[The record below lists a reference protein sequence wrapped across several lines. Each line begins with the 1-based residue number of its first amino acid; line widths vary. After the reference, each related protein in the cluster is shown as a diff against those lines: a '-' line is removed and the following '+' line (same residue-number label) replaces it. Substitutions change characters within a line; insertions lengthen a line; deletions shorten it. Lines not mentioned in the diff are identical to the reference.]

1 MLPDGVVYYPP
12 LGNTMHAHRHAHVV
26 VDDTLLRADGSAA
39 IPVGS
44 PAWYAWLNDEQTVS
58 FAYRSACG
66 GFTARRERQ
75 RNGWYWY
82 AYRRIGG
89 KLYKRYL
96 GRASDLSAERL
107 HRVDM
112 AFVNVESLPGARRF
126 SSEQAL
132 ATASRLHPPPPRP
145 SLVARPRLLERLNEA
160 LHTSLTLLSA
170 PAGFGKTTL
179 LTAWA
184 TRVQASASAAIAWL
198 SLDAADD
205 DPVRFWSAITLAL
218 TAVRPEM
225 GAHIRSLLESPQPP
239 LHTLLVNA
247 LLSDLNNADERIV
260 FALDDY
266 HLVTSPEVHESLTTF
281 IEHLPPHVH
290 LVIATRAD
298 PPLPLAR
305 WRVRGRLAELRTA
318 DLRFTPEES
327 AAFLRSTMGLD
338 LPLEVMR
345 TLEERTE
352 GWVAALQ
359 LAALSIRDRADVAEF
374 IRRFTGSH
382 RAIVDYLAEEVIG
395 RQPDH
400 VQTFLLHTSI
410 LERMSAELCHALLTP
425 DASGENASRAQAML
439 DHLERA
445 NLFVTPLDDERR
457 WYRYHHLFAEMLRDR
472 LQRTRPELVAEL
484 HRRAAQWH
492 RDAGFAG
499 AAINHFLQAGDAER
513 AADVIETVA
522 GMTLWEQGDAQAVL
536 RWIAAL
542 PEEIVLARPRLALDQ
557 VWALLASIQFDAAEA
572 RAAEIEHRLSRADAP
587 IRALVAGEL
596 AAVRSVAAR
605 VRGNVQQALECATCA
620 LERLAHIDH
629 SLARAIAVMNV
640 VEAHLM
646 QGSLSSAEQM
656 CHELRVASLSRNP
669 IIALIGLLSRAGVYR
684 SQGRLAEARALLD
697 DALRLLD
704 RRGVAERPAI
714 ALIHLALADIA
725 YEENRLEEAEYYA
738 RLALKRAER
747 WWNNDIRIN
756 STGLLA
762 AIRRAQGDEAAAAE
776 LAEQVEQLSLEYRV
790 GWIANHVMAG
800 RAERLLRAGNRQAA
814 ERWAA
819 ECGLSLADDP
829 HPARFFEYLVL
840 ARVALARGEGRMALP
855 LLRRLLEQS
864 EQGRHITRMIDALKL
879 LALARHQAGDAS
891 GAYQALIRALR
902 LAEPGGLTRT
912 FVDEGEAMKRLLA
925 ECGASIAPQARQGDA
940 DACRLLRYIDHLT
953 GVFCKV
959 AESAASSVAPLAEP
973 LTARE
978 LQVLRLLTAGRTDQ
992 EIAASLVIAVSTVR
1006 SHIKRIY
1013 AKINAHNRVQAAARA
1028 RDLGIIP

>member
-1 MLPDGVVYYPP
+1 
-12 LGNTMHAHRHAHVV
+12 MHTHRHAHVV
-26 VDDTLLRADGSAA
+26 VDDTLLQADGSAA

-44 PAWYAWLNDEQTVS
+44 PAWHAWLNDEQPVS
-58 FAYRSACG
+58 FVYRSARG

-89 KLYKRYL
+89 KLHKRYL
-96 GRASDLSAERL
+96 GRTSDLSAERL

-112 AFVNVESLPGARRF
+112 AFANGAASTRTFRL

-132 ATASRLHPPPPRP
+132 ATASRLRPPPPRP
-145 SLVARPRLLERLNEA
+145 SLVTRPHLLERLNEA

-179 LTAWA
+179 LTAWSA
-184 TRVQASASAAIAWL
+184 RVPASTNAAIAWL
-198 SLDAADD
+198 SLDTVDD

-218 TAVRPEM
+218 TTIRPEI
-225 GAHIRSLLESPQPP
+225 GAHARSLLESPQQPP
-239 LHTLLVNA
+239 HTLLVDA
-247 LLSDLNNADERIV
+247 LLSDLNAVAESIV
-260 FALDDY
+260 VVLDDY
-266 HLVTSPEVHESLTTF
+266 HLMTAAEVHESLTAF

-318 DLRFTPEES
+318 DLRFTTEEA

-338 LPLEVMR
+338 LPLEVIR
-345 TLEERTE
+345 ALEERTE
-352 GWVAALQ
+352 GWAAALQ
-359 LAALSIRDRADVAEF
+359 LAALSIRDRADVEGF
-374 IRRFTGSH
+374 IRRFAGSH

-400 VQTFLLHTSI
+400 VQTFLLYTSI
-410 LERMSAELCHALLTP
+410 LERMSAELCQALLTP
-425 DASGENASRAQAML
+425 DESGENAARSQAML
-439 DHLERA
+439 NYLERA
-445 NLFVTPLDDERR
+445 NLFVTPLDEERR

-472 LQRTRPELVAEL
+472 LQRTLPELVAEL
-484 HRRAAQWH
+484 HRRAARWH

-499 AAINHFLQAGDAER
+499 AAIHHFLQAGDTAS
-513 AADVIETVA
+513 AADVLETVS
-522 GMTLWEQGDAQAVL
+522 GTTLWEQGDAQAVL

-542 PEEIVLARPRLALDQ
+542 PEETVLARPRLALDQ

-572 RAAEIEHRLSRADAP
+572 RAAEIEHLVSRADAP

-605 VRGNVQQALECATCA
+605 VRGNVPLALKCAMGA
-620 LERLAHIDH
+620 LDHLAQSDH

-646 QGSLSSAEQM
+646 QGDLSGAEQA
-656 CHELRVASLSRNP
+656 CDELRMASLSRNP
-669 IIALIGLLSRAGVYR
+669 IIALIGLLSRAGVHR
-684 SQGRLAEARALLD
+684 HQGRLADARALLN

-704 RRGVAERPAI
+704 RRGVAERPVV

-725 YEENRLEEAEYYA
+725 YEENRLDEAEYYA
-738 RLALKRAER
+738 RLAIKRAER
-747 WWNNDIRIN
+747 WWNNDILIH

-762 AIRRAQGDEAAAAE
+762 AIRRAQGNEAVAAE

-800 RAERLLRAGNRQAA
+800 RAERLLRTGDRRAA
-814 ERWAA
+814 EQWAA

-829 HPARFFEYLVL
+829 QPARFFEYLVL
-840 ARVALARGEGRMALP
+840 ARVALARGEGRTTLP
-855 LLRRLLEQS
+855 LLQRLLDQS

-879 LALARHQAGDAS
+879 LALARHQTGDAP
-891 GAYQALIRALR
+891 GAHRALIRALR
-902 LAEPGGLTRT
+902 LTEPGSLART
-912 FVDEGEAMKRLLA
+912 FLDEGETLERLLA
-925 ECGASIAPQARQGDA
+925 GCGASIAPQTQHGDA
-940 DACRLLRYIDHLT
+940 DARRLLGYIDHLMGLFRNAPAGT
-953 GVFCKV
+953 V
-959 AESAASSVAPLAEP
+959 ASSVAPLPDP
-973 LTARE
+973 LTTRE
-978 LQVLRLLTAGRTDQ
+978 LQVLRLLAAGRTDQ

-1013 AKINAHNRVQAAARA
+1013 AKINAHNRIQAVARA
-1028 RDLGIIP
+1028 RDLGIIR